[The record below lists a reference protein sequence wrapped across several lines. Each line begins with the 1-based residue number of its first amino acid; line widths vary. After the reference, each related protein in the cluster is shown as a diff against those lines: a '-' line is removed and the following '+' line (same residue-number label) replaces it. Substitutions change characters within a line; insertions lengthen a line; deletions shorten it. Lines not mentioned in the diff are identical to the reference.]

1 MKGESMDED
10 KILDIIIFG
19 AIVAIIILKITN
31 VITISWLWLA
41 MPLIL
46 CGIFIIMW
54 FFAVF
59 IALLLRNKG
68 E

>member
-1 MKGESMDED
+1 MKGKSMDED

-19 AIVAIIILKITN
+19 AIAAIIILKITN

-46 CGIFIIMW
+46 SGIFVIVW
-54 FFAVF
+54 FVAVF

>member
-1 MKGESMDED
+1 MDED

-19 AIVAIIILKITN
+19 AIAAIIILKITN

-46 CGIFIIMW
+46 CGIFVIMW
-54 FFAVF
+54 FVAVF

>member
-1 MKGESMDED
+1 MDED
-10 KILDIIIFG
+10 KILDIIIFS
-19 AIVAIIILKITN
+19 AIAAIIILKITN

-46 CGIFIIMW
+46 SGIFVIMW
-54 FFAVF
+54 FVAVF

>member
-1 MKGESMDED
+1 MDED

-19 AIVAIIILKITN
+19 AIAAIIILKITN

-46 CGIFIIMW
+46 SGIFIIMW
-54 FFAVF
+54 FVAVF
-59 IALLLRNKG
+59 IALLLKNKG

>member
-1 MKGESMDED
+1 MDED

-19 AIVAIIILKITN
+19 VIAAIIILKITN

-46 CGIFIIMW
+46 SGVFVIMW
-54 FFAVF
+54 FVAIF
-59 IALLLRNKG
+59 IALLLKNKG

>member
-1 MKGESMDED
+1 MDED

-19 AIVAIIILKITN
+19 AIAAIIILKITN

-46 CGIFIIMW
+46 SGIFVIMW
-54 FFAVF
+54 FIAVF

>member
-1 MKGESMDED
+1 MDED

-19 AIVAIIILKITN
+19 AIAAIIILKITN

-46 CGIFIIMW
+46 SGIFVIMW
-54 FFAVF
+54 FVAVF